1 MKQLIHNGVVV
12 PEQARYEG
20 LKVKVRS
27 QEVVLSQKQAEMAIA
42 WARKQGTPY
51 VEDPVFVRNFLKDF
65 SAALGIEPPLRSD
78 EVDFSQA
85 VQVVEAERQSK
96 LAMSKE
102 ERKAQAAARKA
113 KREEMK
119 ARFGYAI
126 VDGQQVELGTYL
138 VEPSCIFMGRGKH
151 PLRGRW
157 KEGPQQSDITLNLSP
172 DAPRPGGNWQEVL
185 WDPDSL
191 WVARW
196 KDKLSG
202 KMKYIWLHDTAPV
215 KQAREASKFDKAHE
229 LGAELEQVRRRIA
242 QDLTSP
248 EARTR
253 EVATACYLIDAL
265 CMRVG
270 DEKDPDEADTV
281 GATTLRPE
289 HVKLHPDG
297 VAEFRFL
304 GKDSVLWHKKLA
316 LPPEVAANLEELI
329 RNARPSSNRNRKKH
343 PTRDKPQLFPGISS
357 RHVNEYLSSILPG
370 LTAKVFRTH
379 HATRAVQQSL
389 DNSGVGPQ
397 DPDYRKWQ
405 AAALANLE
413 AAMLCNHTKKAPANW
428 AERREKLKE
437 RQRRAEER
445 VEKYRAQVQALHGS
459 LTALKREAT
468 ARIKEAQ
475 PDKRAKVKER
485 YEKAIARAEAR
496 LTIARQRLENAEYA
510 LGALKARVAI
520 AARNRT
526 WNLGTSLK
534 SYIEPGVYYQ
544 WGRRVGYEVL
554 DKYYPKTLARK
565 FAWVKK
571 EDEVPQ

>member
-12 PEQARYEG
+12 PEQPRYEG
-20 LKVKVRS
+20 LKVKVRG
-27 QEVVLSQKQAEMAIA
+27 QGVVLSQRQTEMAIA
-42 WARKQGTPY
+42 WARKQGSPY

-85 VQVVEAERQSK
+85 VQVVEAEREAK

-102 ERKAQAAARKA
+102 ERKAKAAVRKA
-113 KREEMK
+113 EREEMK

-126 VDGQQVELGTYL
+126 VDGQRVELGTYL

-172 DAPRPGGNWQEVL
+172 DAPRPEGNWQEIV

-215 KQAREASKFDKAHE
+215 KQAREANKFDKAHE

-253 EVATACYLIDAL
+253 EVATACYFIDAL

-316 LPPEVAANLEELI
+316 LPPEVAANLQELI
-329 RNARPSSNRNRKKH
+329 RNARPSNNRNRKKH
-343 PTRDKPQLFPGISS
+343 PTRDRPQLFPGISS

-379 HATRAVQQSL
+379 HATRVVQQSL

-397 DPDYRKWQ
+397 DPEYRKWQ

-428 AERREKLKE
+428 AKRREKLKE

-459 LTALKREAT
+459 LTDLKKEAT
-468 ARIKEAQ
+468 AKIKEAQ

-496 LTIARQRLENAEYA
+496 LTTARQRLENAEYA

-534 SYIEPGVYYQ
+534 SYIEPRVYYQ

-571 EDEVPQ
+571 EEEIPQ